1 MAGIEEGSGLKKK
14 LAKSALA
21 TAKKRTLAAPT
32 EMIAVP
38 PKGMKDKILTKLAIT
53 KIRERLGGELDL
65 MISGGAPLDPEIALF
80 VNCLGITVLEGYGLS
95 ETAPLVTLNGW
106 EDDYAS
112 MSGTVGRAIPGVEV
126 IIDQDAWDDPD
137 SEDGEIVVRGPNVMM
152 GYWNNLEATNEV
164 IMEDGTFRTGDLGR
178 LVDGFLKI
186 TGRVKEQFKLQNG
199 KYVAPSP
206 LEEQLKLSPL
216 IEQASIDG
224 RGKVSTYVIVQPNEQ
239 AMMQAMSD
247 DGMSKN
253 DFEAACSDPTVG
265 EWMLGKLSSEIMEP
279 QKWKGFEKPKT
290 ITKHHILFQRM

>member
-1 MAGIEEGSGLKKK
+1 MEH
-14 LAKSALA
+14 
-21 TAKKRTLAAPT
+21 
-32 EMIAVP
+32 
-38 PKGMKDKILTKLAIT
+38 
-53 KIRERLGGELDL
+53 
-65 MISGGAPLDPEIALF
+65 LDPEIALF
-80 VNCLGITVLEGYGLS
+80 VNCLGISVLEGYGLS

-126 IIDQDAWDDPD
+126 IIDQDVDDPD

-152 GYWNNLEATNEV
+152 GYCNYLDATNEV
-164 IMEDGTFRTGDLGR
+164 IMVDGSFSTGDLGL
-178 LVDGFLKI
+178 LVYGFIKI
-186 TGRVKEQFKLQNG
+186 NGRVKEQFKLQNG

-224 RGKVSTYVIVQPNEQ
+224 RGKVSTYVIIQPNED
-239 AMMQAMSD
+239 AMMQAMSA

-265 EWMLGKLSSEIMEP
+265 EWMLGKLGSEIWNLRNGKDLRNPRPSLSTTENG
-279 QKWKGFEKPKT
+279 Q
-290 ITKHHILFQRM
+290 